1 LYCHRIYKNN
11 KPLEKKIFCE
21 KSCIRFFSVI
31 DGLREAE
38 RLWWILQNYNFKN
51 IKILQGG
58 IESWKGINDEIT
70 HKIPEK
76 VKTVVAFPEKTNM
89 KYAIS
94 KEEVF
99 NALSKNVVIV
109 DTRSFKK
116 F

>member
-1 LYCHRIYKNN
+1 M
-11 KPLEKKIFCE
+11 
-21 KSCIRFFSVI
+21 
-31 DGLREAE
+31 
-38 RLWWILQNYNFKN
+38 
-51 IKILQGG
+51 LQGC
-58 IESWKGINDEIT
+58 IENWKAINGKVT

-76 VKTVVAFPEKTNM
+76 VKTVVTCPEKTNM